1 MPASASFTAWL
12 HTLPA
17 DFYDQLAHALSLH
30 GMACAELLSR
40 PQDELPRQITALTGL
55 DAAQVAQLNTI
66 GSHEQLQALAE
77 TPRRLYDLLLVGGLV
92 LDTSL
97 AVPVLTYVRQQMHI
111 DNARLAALKQYCLEL
126 SSTFL
131 GALEQQLPATPS
143 LGLHRLQVEEVF
155 ARYVA
160 ANPPPPPTVATIRF
174 TDPQLQMMRLAL
186 LLVHSL
192 PEAGPQP
199 FMRAV
204 AALPPL
210 QPAALEPM
218 ISRLAQLQPAD
229 ALPLTMPELVQ
240 LYQAMQVCG
249 ISSGMVFVSDVLG
262 TLGLEEA
269 LALPRAAAEAAGP
282 APGSSR
288 QAVGEMVSSF
298 TQWVQQTFPD
308 SPAILAAR
316 QQVLALADA
325 L

>member
-1 MPASASFTAWL
+1 MSASAPFAAWL
-12 HTLPA
+12 HSLP
-17 DFYDQLAHALSLH
+17 DTFYDQLAHALSLH

-40 PQDELPRQITALTGL
+40 PHDELPRQLTALTGL
-55 DAAQVAQLNTI
+55 DAAQVAQLNII
-66 GSHEQLQALAE
+66 GSQTQLVEALEAN
-77 TPRRLYDLLLVGGLV
+77 PRRLYDLLLVGGLV

-97 AVPVLTYVRQQMHI
+97 AVPVLAYVRRQMHI
-111 DNARLAALKQYCLEL
+111 DNTQLATLKQYCLEL
-126 SSTFL
+126 SGTFL
-131 GALEQQLPATPS
+131 GALEQQLPSEPS
-143 LGLHRLQVEEVF
+143 LGLHRLRVEEVV

-160 ANPPPPPTVATIRF
+160 ANPPPAPTAATIRF

-192 PEAGPQP
+192 PEAGAQP

-204 AALPPL
+204 AALAPL

-218 ISRLAQLQPAD
+218 IARLGQLQPTEAFS
-229 ALPLTMPELVQ
+229 LTMPELVQ

-249 ISSGMVFVSDVLG
+249 MVFVSEVLG

-269 LALPRAAAEAAGP
+269 LPQPTAEAESAAP
-282 APGSSR
+282 ASSR

-298 TQWVQQTFPD
+298 TQWVQQTFPEA
-308 SPAILAAR
+308 PEIAAAR